1 MNHSSSIR
9 ILSLLAVLSLAGC
22 ISGCTTVG
30 PDYDGAPD
38 VAQDAM
44 QSGRFVR
51 ASAHAEAEKPVAAW
65 WGALGDAQLNAL
77 IEQALQHSPDLRAAK
92 ARLRQSRAGFEQ
104 QQAQNLP
111 TIGAS
116 GAAAVLQTAPGTDES
131 QTAKLYVAGFDAT
144 WEADLFGGTRRAV
157 EAASAES
164 EAVQAELQDV
174 QVSLAAE
181 VANAYVELRA
191 QQQRRAL
198 VQQTAVADKQM
209 LVLTQQRRER
219 GVASA
224 AEVDQMQSQADGTQA
239 TLNQIDAA
247 IAAALDQLAVLTGQS
262 PGALDGALSQ
272 NKPLPMLPQ
281 SVAVGDPAALLKRR
295 PDIRAAE
302 RRLAS
307 SNAQIGEK
315 KADYFPKL
323 TLLGNIGFS
332 SDSASHLFHS
342 SNSMLLGLPYLSWNF
357 LDFGKTAAAVRGAE
371 AGHDEAIAQYE
382 GTVLNALRDA
392 NTALSRYGYQRN
404 SVVKLLAQQASAQ
417 HETELMQ
424 QRRTAGTASQI
435 DLLDVQRVLYNAQ
448 QNAVQGQADLLKD
461 FVSLQKS
468 LGLGWEAASAGSKSA
483 DAS

>member
-9 ILSLLAVLSLAGC
+9 LLSLLAVLSLAGC
-22 ISGCTTVG
+22 MTVG

-38 VAQDAM
+38 VAHDAV

-51 ASAHAEAEKPVAAW
+51 APEQAESAAPAAAW
-65 WGALGDAQLNAL
+65 WTVLGDAQLDAL

-104 QQAQNLP
+104 QRAQNLP

-144 WEADLFGGTRRAV
+144 WEADLFGGTRRAI
-157 EAASAES
+157 EATSAES
-164 EAVQAELQDV
+164 EAVQADLRDV

-181 VANAYVELRA
+181 VANAYIELRA

-198 VQQTAVADKQM
+198 AAQTADADRQM
-209 LVLTQQRRER
+209 LALTLQRRER

-224 AEVDQMQSQADGTQA
+224 SEVDRMQSQADGTQA
-239 TLNQIDAA
+239 TLSQVDAA
-247 IAAALDQLAVLTGQS
+247 IAAALDQLAVLTGRS
-262 PGALDGALSQ
+262 PGALDATLSQ
-272 NKPLPMLPQ
+272 VKPLPSLPQ
-281 SVAVGDPAALLKRR
+281 HVAIGDPAALLKRR

-323 TLLGNIGFS
+323 TLLGNLGFS
-332 SDSASHLFHS
+332 SDSASHLFRS
-342 SNSMLLGLPYLSWNF
+342 SNAMLLGLPYLSWNF

-371 AGHDEAIAQYE
+371 AGRDEAIANYE

-417 HETELMQ
+417 HETELMR
-424 QRRTAGTASQI
+424 QRRAAGAASQI
-435 DLLDVQRVLYNAQ
+435 DLLDAERAQYGAQ

-461 FVSLQKS
+461 FVSLEKS
-468 LGLGWEAASAGSKSA
+468 LGLGWEAAPAENRQAG
-483 DAS
+483 AS

>member
-1 MNHSSSIR
+1 MNHSTNR
-9 ILSLLAVLSLAGC
+9 MFALLAVLGL
-22 ISGCTTVG
+22 SGCMTVG
-30 PDYDGAPD
+30 PDYSGAPD
-38 VAQDAM
+38 VAHDAV
-44 QSGRFVR
+44 QSGKFVR
-51 ASAHAEAEKPVAAW
+51 ASDRTAVAAPIAAW
-65 WGALGDAQLNAL
+65 WTALNDAQLNTL
-77 IEQALQHSPDLRAAK
+77 IAQALQHSPDLRAAK
-92 ARLRQSRAGFEQ
+92 ARLRQSRAGLEQ

-144 WEADLFGGTRRAV
+144 WEADLFGGTRRAI

-164 EAVQAELQDV
+164 DAVQADLQDV

-198 VQQTAVADKQM
+198 AQQMADADRQM
-209 LVLTQQRRER
+209 LALTVQRRER

-224 AEVDQMQSQADGTQA
+224 SEVDQMQSQEDGTQA
-239 TLNQIDAA
+239 TLSQIDAA

-272 NKPLPMLPQ
+272 VEPLPALPP
-281 SVAVGDPAALLKRR
+281 SVAIGDPAALLKRR

-332 SDSASHLFHS
+332 SDSASHLFRS

-357 LDFGKTAAAVRGAE
+357 LDFGKTAAAVRSAE
-371 AGHDEAIAQYE
+371 AGHDEAIAKYE

-404 SVVKLLAQQASAQ
+404 SVVKLIAQQTSAE
-417 HETELMQ
+417 HETVLMQ
-424 QRRTAGTASQI
+424 QRRIAGTASEI
-435 DLLDVQRVLYNAQ
+435 DLLDAQRALYSAQ
-448 QNAVQGQADLLKD
+448 QNAIQGEADLLKD

-468 LGLGWEAASAGSKSA
+468 LGLGWQVTSTGDKPA